1 MKEGNRSSDDLVSS
15 KNTYYNISLCSSF
28 ISNSKKKEIKLD
40 MKGSIDKI
48 LLLP

>member
-15 KNTYYNISLCSSF
+15 KNTYYNISLCSSY
-28 ISNSKKKEIKLD
+28 ISNSKQKKIHLAIRIVD
-40 MKGSIDKI
+40 